1 MIRAALRGSPILKAF
16 ARSRVRPVRRNV
28 PPLSR
33 LRLFLDEWAFW
44 RVARGSDRLMPL
56 RRAIAAQ
63 VPLMCDLSD
72 TSLDASIRQ
81 PMDAEHVLDPTKGGA
96 RIAAVLEM
104 IRRETGLTLRDNQIE
119 CAVLLLNGD
128 CVELRTGEGKT
139 LAAATAAL
147 VAASVGVS
155 VHVITV
161 NDYLAERDHE
171 LIAPLAA
178 RLRLSSRVILQTN
191 TDDEKRA
198 AYDHDIL
205 YGTNKS
211 FVFDHLRDKREAQT
225 MRNQARPRQTG
236 QALAIVDEVDSVL
249 IDDATV
255 PMILSEPADHPS
267 VVDLILF
274 RNLVAF
280 AKSMN
285 PDVDRVRDVHGNW
298 RLTRMGVAKLETDAA
313 DWRHPLAMT
322 FEIIDLAELGMTAV
336 YGFIEG
342 VAYIVKESEVV
353 MVDQATGRLMPD
365 RKWDYGLQQMVEMVA
380 GVEPTAE
387 TQTVGYI
394 TQQTYFRQY
403 RVLSGLTGTAK
414 ECRSEFWAIYKLGVK
429 PVAPHAPS
437 RMKSCGLRVFR
448 TADEKWRAVAA
459 RAIEVAATRS
469 VLIGLNDVAESAALK
484 AVFDELGR
492 QVAILDALTEEQE
505 ADLVKVAG
513 VLGCITIATHL
524 AGRGTDIALEPTVR
538 EAGGLHVI
546 IASIMASGRL
556 ERQLYGRAARQ
567 GDPGSYDRMV
577 SLTDRGLVEGG
588 FSPWRRVVTWVLRRR
603 IMPTICLAN
612 IHADRDRRARSL
624 RRSTLLRE
632 QDMTKRIGY
641 R

>member
-1 MIRAALRGSPILKAF
+1 
-16 ARSRVRPVRRNV
+16 
-28 PPLSR
+28 
-33 LRLFLDEWAFW
+33 
-44 RVARGSDRLMPL
+44 
-56 RRAIAAQ
+56 
-63 VPLMCDLSD
+63 
-72 TSLDASIRQ
+72 
-81 PMDAEHVLDPTKGGA
+81 
-96 RIAAVLEM
+96 
-104 IRRETGLTLRDNQIE
+104 
-119 CAVLLLNGD
+119 
-128 CVELRTGEGKT
+128 
-139 LAAATAAL
+139 
-147 VAASVGVS
+147 
-155 VHVITV
+155 
-161 NDYLAERDHE
+161 
-171 LIAPLAA
+171 
-178 RLRLSSRVILQTN
+178 
-191 TDDEKRA
+191 
-198 AYDHDIL
+198 
-205 YGTNKS
+205 
-211 FVFDHLRDKREAQT
+211 
-225 MRNQARPRQTG
+225 
-236 QALAIVDEVDSVL
+236 
-249 IDDATV
+249 
-255 PMILSEPADHPS
+255 
-267 VVDLILF
+267 
-274 RNLVAF
+274 
-280 AKSMN
+280 
-285 PDVDRVRDVHGNW
+285 
-298 RLTRMGVAKLETDAA
+298 
-313 DWRHPLAMT
+313 
-322 FEIIDLAELGMTAV
+322 
-336 YGFIEG
+336 
-342 VAYIVKESEVV
+342 